1 MFTPRQ
7 SRRGEVGN
15 LAAMGILT
23 SLLGMVDSEMVL
35 ATGSSNRALAAIL
48 AVVGVLALIGF
59 LFAIFRSALKLA
71 LFWGGG
77 GRCRLVVLLPAV
89 ADSARLLLPGR
100 GRLEGP
106 CRPPGMDRKPRRR
119 MPDRRFIRS
128 PSR

>member
-71 LFWGGG
+71 LFWG
-77 GRCRLVVLLPAV
+77 AV
-89 ADSARLLLPGR
+89 AVVAWLFFFRQ
-100 GRLEGP
+100 
-106 CRPPGMDRKPRRR
+106 
-119 MPDRRFIRS
+119 
-128 PSR
+128 